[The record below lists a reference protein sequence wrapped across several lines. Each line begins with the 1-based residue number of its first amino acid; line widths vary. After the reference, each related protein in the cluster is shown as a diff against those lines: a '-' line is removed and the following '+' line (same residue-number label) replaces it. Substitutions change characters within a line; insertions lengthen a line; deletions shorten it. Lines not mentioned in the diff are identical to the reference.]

1 VEAARSRN
9 TAAGRRANRAHGAR
23 VSHRTAA
30 KSSPAASD
38 PAADTV
44 ISSIRL
50 TGFDRISI
58 GGNFWA

>member
-9 TAAGRRANRAHGAR
+9 TAAGRGASWTHSAR
-23 VSHRTAA
+23 VSHCTAA

-38 PAADTV
+38 PAADAA